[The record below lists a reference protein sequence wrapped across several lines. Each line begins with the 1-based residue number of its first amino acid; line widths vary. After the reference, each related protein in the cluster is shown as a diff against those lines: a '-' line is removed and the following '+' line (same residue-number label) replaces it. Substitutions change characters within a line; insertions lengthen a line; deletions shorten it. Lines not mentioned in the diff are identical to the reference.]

1 MLIYIPKC
9 IELNSEYGS
18 RWVLGLG
25 LGPGSEP
32 RPKTQRNPSKITN
45 YRIDREEPKLQ
56 MENYRIDKL
65 LSFTL

>member
-1 MLIYIPKC
+1 M
-9 IELNSEYGS
+9 
-18 RWVLGLG
+18 GLG